1 MHEDVPLLIE
11 YSIDGFGSLK
21 YYLAPKQDDDED
33 DEGEGGSDDD
43 TGVKVEVT
51 THDD

>member
-1 MHEDVPLLIE
+1 MHEDVPLLLE
-11 YSIDGFGSLK
+11 YSITGFGSLK

-33 DEGEGGSDDD
+33 DEDEGSDGE

-51 THDD
+51 TQDD